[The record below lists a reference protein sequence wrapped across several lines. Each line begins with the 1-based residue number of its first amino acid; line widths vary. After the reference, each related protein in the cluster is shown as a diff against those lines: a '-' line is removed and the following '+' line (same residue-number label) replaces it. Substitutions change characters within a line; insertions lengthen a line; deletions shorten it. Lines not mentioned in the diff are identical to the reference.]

1 MMTTQIRAS
10 SPPDADVSINEPA
23 NGIELGIRGARR
35 LFDDENVR
43 DRKRV
48 ACVSRTG
55 AHRSARDRDAS
66 QYPTLP

>member
-1 MMTTQIRAS
+1 MMTTQMRAS
-10 SPPDADVSINEPA
+10 SPPDADVPINEPA

-35 LFDDENVR
+35 LFDDENVG
-43 DRKRV
+43 DHKRV

>member
-1 MMTTQIRAS
+1 MTATQMRAS

-35 LFDDENVR
+35 LFDDENVG
-43 DRKRV
+43 DHKHV

>member
-1 MMTTQIRAS
+1 MMTTQMRAS

-35 LFDDENVR
+35 LFYDENVG
-43 DRKRV
+43 DHKRV

>member
-1 MMTTQIRAS
+1 MTATQMRAT

-23 NGIELGIRGARR
+23 NGIELGIWGARR
-35 LFDDENVR
+35 LFYDENVC
-43 DRKRV
+43 DHKRV

-55 AHRSARDRDAS
+55 AHRSVRDRDAS

>member
-1 MMTTQIRAS
+1 MMTVQMRATG
-10 SPPDADVSINEPA
+10 PPDADVSINEPA